1 MAKKDEKDGKNG
13 DAAAGQAPRRG
24 SGQAPR
30 RGSGQAAVEV
40 EDAPREAP
48 EGARDAQV
56 TGPGGEPAVRIR
68 VDEREMSSSYANA
81 FRTNGTDEEVI
92 LDFGLNSTSPRRF
105 RHHHQQHRLPHRLQ
119 QPHRLR
125 AGDRGMGSRH
135 AQHGQVVR
143 HRPRPRRTVG

>member
-1 MAKKDEKDGKNG
+1 MAKKDEKDGKNDG
-13 DAAAGQAPRRG
+13 AGVSR
-24 SGQAPR
+24 APR

-40 EDAPREAP
+40 EDTPREAP

-92 LDFGLNSTSPRRF
+92 LDFGRAELDESGGAGRGGAGVPAGLGTGGRDHLQGDGPRD
-105 RHHHQQHRLPHRLQ
+105 HL
-119 QPHRLR
+119 
-125 AGDRGMGSRH
+125 AG
-135 AQHGQVVR
+135 Q
-143 HRPRPRRTVG
+143 